1 MTRRGVKF
9 VFKLVNVVKK
19 MSLLLEIFSLCGSW
33 AVVLTYYA
41 IRFIFDWRASGSNTD
56 SDGNTAVV
64 TCVFHNSVVHPSQA
78 ALYVRTIANRQ
89 CFQEVQITYVF

>member
-1 MTRRGVKF
+1 MIRRDIKF
-9 VFKLVNVVKK
+9 VFKLGQHGEKTELTK
-19 MSLLLEIFSLCGSW
+19 EIFSLCGSW

-89 CFQEVQITYVF
+89 CFQEVQITYDF